1 MASAGQE
8 GETPGNEA
16 LGRHRPTNFGTQV
29 DERPAPPANLVRERN
44 LYRAH
49 TPIIHRYFVPEEVL
63 RWTQQIRKGST
74 RLAILQLVSE
84 RERYGYEIVTSIRNR
99 TNGGLEVAEGN
110 VYPALHALEAEG
122 YVTSTWREV
131 EPGVPPRKYYRITA
145 RGREHRSML
154 VKEWKEYASAIA
166 RLLEGE

>member
-1 MASAGQE
+1 MSA
-8 GETPGNEA
+8 ETTA
-16 LGRHRPTNFGTQV
+16 RAQV
-29 DERPAPPANLVRERN
+29 DERPAPPASLVRERN
-44 LYRAH
+44 LCRAH
-49 TPIIHRYFVPEEVL
+49 AHIIHRYSVPEEVL

-122 YVTSTWREV
+122 YVRSAWRERA
-131 EPGVPPRKYYRITA
+131 PGGPPRKYYRITA
-145 RGREHRSML
+145 PGREDRAIL
-154 VKEWKEYASAIA
+154 VQGWE
-166 RLLEGE
+166 R